1 MAGIKPLRKIQIGAE
16 STAGTAVAA
25 TTYWRGNGVL
35 ADSREITV
43 VEEDTGF
50 ISGIDRM
57 YTPKYEGAMSFDE
70 IEATF
75 EQLPYILNAGVMAAT
90 GVKDGSG
97 SGYIYTYNFPTTSK
111 PTIKTYT
118 IEMGDDQQAEE
129 MEYCFVDEF
138 TISGKA
144 GEPVTMSANWI
155 GRQVA
160 NTTFTGSLSMPTV
173 EEMLFGKAKLY
184 INATSTYPASTQI
197 TQSFLSFDLK
207 VKTGWQPVYTGDG
220 NLYFTFAKIT
230 RPEITLT
237 LRLEHDSQ
245 SVAEKAAWKA
255 GTARA
260 VRILVEG
267 GALTTAGT
275 TYTNKTLAIDLVGKY
290 TEVGGLDDEDDND
303 VIELTLTSRYNS
315 TAAAA
320 GRIIVVNSLTS
331 LP

>member
-1 MAGIKPLRKIQIGAE
+1 MAGIKPLRRIQIGAE

-35 ADSREITV
+35 ADSREVTL
-43 VEEDTGF
+43 VEEDTGY
-50 ISGIDRM
+50 ISGIDRV
-57 YTPKYEGAMSFDE
+57 YVPKYEGAISFDE

-75 EQLPYILNAGVMAAT
+75 EQLPYILNAGIMAAT

-97 SGYIYTYNFPTTSK
+97 SGYVYTYNFPTTSK

-129 MEYCFVDEF
+129 MEYCFVEEL

-144 GEPVTMSANWI
+144 GEPVMMSANWI

-160 NTTFTGSLSMPTV
+160 NTTFTGSLSMPAV

-197 TQSFLSFDLK
+197 TQSFLSFELK
-207 VKTGWQPVYTGDG
+207 IKTGWQAVYTGDG

-230 RPEITLT
+230 KPEITLS

-245 SVAEKAAWKA
+245 SVAEKTAWRA

-260 VRILVEG
+260 IRILVEG
-267 GALTTAGT
+267 SALTTAGT
-275 TYTNKTLAIDLVGKY
+275 SYTYKSLIIDVVGKY
-290 TEVGGLDDEDDND
+290 TEGSGLEDEDDND
-303 VIELTLTSRYNS
+303 VIDLTLTSRYNS

-320 GRIIVVNSLTS
+320 GRIIVVNSLS
-331 LP
+331 ALP